1 MKPYTGLEGM
11 TDAELVAMIERS
23 DDPLAHELL
32 RRQVDAAKEIEY
44 HQEVIADL
52 REKLEE
58 AEERTGLVALKKKL
72 GETRRDLEDA
82 QRKATKLEA
91 TNTRMQ
97 ANFNRVVAVAKQRI
111 ASLRQQVADRP
122 ATW

>member
-1 MKPYTGLEGM
+1 MIYTGLESY
-11 TDAELVAMIERS
+11 TDAELVAMIERQ
-23 DDPLAHELL
+23 DNPLAHELL

-44 HQEVIADL
+44 RQEVIADL

-58 AEERTGLVALKKKL
+58 AEDRTDLAALEEKL
-72 GETRRDLEDA
+72 GKTRRDLRDA
-82 QRKATKLEA
+82 QRKVTKLEA

-97 ANFNRVVAVAKQRI
+97 TNFNRVVAVAKQRI
-111 ASLRQQVADRP
+111 ASLEAQIADAP

>member
-1 MKPYTGLEGM
+1 MIYTGLESY
-11 TDAELVAMIERS
+11 TDAELVAMIERQ
-23 DDPLAHELL
+23 DNPLAHELL
-32 RRQVDAAKEIEY
+32 RRSADAAKEIEDY
-44 HQEVIADL
+44 KATITSLEVD
-52 REKLEE
+52 LEE
-58 AEERTGLVALKKKL
+58 AKERTGLAALEEKL
-72 GETRRDLEDA
+72 GETRRDLKDA

-111 ASLRQQVADRP
+111 VSLRQQITDRP

>member
-1 MKPYTGLEGM
+1 MIYTGLESY
-11 TDAELVAMIERS
+11 TDAELIAMIERQ
-23 DDPLAHELL
+23 DNPLAHELL
-32 RRQVDAAKEIEY
+32 RRSADVAKEIEDY
-44 HQEVIADL
+44 KATITSLEVD
-52 REKLEE
+52 LEE
-58 AEERTGLVALKKKL
+58 ARERTGLAALEEKL
-72 GETRRDLEDA
+72 GETRRDLKDA

-111 ASLRQQVADRP
+111 ASLKRQIADAP

>member
-1 MKPYTGLEGM
+1 MIYTGLESY
-11 TDAELVAMIERS
+11 TDAELIAMIERQ
-23 DDPLAHELL
+23 DNPLAHELL
-32 RRQVDAAKEIEY
+32 RRSADVAEEIEDY
-44 HQEVIADL
+44 KATITSLEVD
-52 REKLEE
+52 LEE
-58 AEERTGLVALKKKL
+58 ARERTGLAALEEEL
-72 GETRRDLEDA
+72 GETRRYLKDA

-111 ASLRQQVADRP
+111 ASLKRQIADAP

>member
-1 MKPYTGLEGM
+1 MIYTGLESY
-11 TDAELVAMIERS
+11 TDAELVAMIERQGN
-23 DDPLAHELL
+23 PLAHELL
-32 RRQVDAAKEIEY
+32 RRQVDVAKEIEY

-58 AEERTGLVALKKKL
+58 AEERTGLAALEEKL
-72 GETRRDLEDA
+72 GETRRDLRDA

-97 ANFNRVVAVAKQRI
+97 ANFNRVMAVAKQRI
-111 ASLRQQVADRP
+111 VSLRQQITDRP

>member
-1 MKPYTGLEGM
+1 M
-11 TDAELVAMIERS
+11 
-23 DDPLAHELL
+23 
-32 RRQVDAAKEIEY
+32 AKEIED
-44 HQEVIADL
+44 HKATITSLEVD
-52 REKLEE
+52 LEE
-58 AEERTGLVALKKKL
+58 AKERTGLAALEEKL
-72 GETRRDLEDA
+72 GKAKRDLKDA

-111 ASLRQQVADRP
+111 ASLKRQIADAP